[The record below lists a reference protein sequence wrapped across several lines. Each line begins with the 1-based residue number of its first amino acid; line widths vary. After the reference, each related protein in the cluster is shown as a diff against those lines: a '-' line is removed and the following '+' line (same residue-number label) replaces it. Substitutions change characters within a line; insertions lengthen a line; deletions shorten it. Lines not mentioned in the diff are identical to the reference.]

1 MSVSVAFFP
10 LNKMSGI
17 KIITTSTVRK
27 VLKYE
32 ELIPAI
38 ERCLVKYSRG
48 KIQQPVRSTVE
59 VEKYEGCLMTMPAYD
74 TVDDVALLKV
84 ISLYPKNEGTKNAP
98 KRQSTILY
106 FLPST
111 GILAAIIE
119 AHLITY
125 MRTAAATAVATK
137 YLAPDNA
144 KVLAIFGAGG
154 QARSHFQTMNI
165 IHKYEEIIVWNH
177 TTENG
182 EKFCQEISET
192 FKNVRFCSSAKEAA
206 SNADVIV
213 LVVSSQ
219 TPVLKGEWLK
229 EGVHVNGVG
238 ACRPT
243 WREMDDECMNQC
255 ELYVD
260 SREGAL
266 KESGDI
272 IMCQPKK
279 LINGEIGEV
288 IDGRCKVDR
297 NKKTIFKSLGIAAE
311 DLAAGH
317 LVWKN
322 LGNEI

>member
-1 MSVSVAFFP
+1 
-10 LNKMSGI
+10 MSGI

-59 VEKYEGCLMTMPAYD
+59 VEKYEGYIAIMPAYD
-74 TVDDVALLKV
+74 KEEDTFAMKV
-84 ISLYPKNEGTKNAP
+84 VSLYPNNGENGLPTHAA
-98 KRQSTILY
+98 TILY
-106 FLPST
+106 MQART
-111 GILAAIIE
+111 GLLLATME
-119 AHLITY
+119 AEVITD
-125 MRTAAATAVATK
+125 MRTAATSAVATK

-144 KVLAIFGAGG
+144 KVLAIFGAGA
-154 QARSHFQTMNI
+154 QAKSHFYALNHIHMFEEVI
-165 IHKYEEIIVWNH
+165 IWNR
-177 TTENG
+177 TTSNG
-182 EKFCQEISET
+182 KKLCEEISEHC
-192 FKNVRFCSSAKEAA
+192 KSVRFCSSAEEAA
-206 SNADVIV
+206 SKADVIV
-213 LVVSSQ
+213 TVTLST
-219 TPVLKGEWLK
+219 TPILYGRWLK
-229 EGVHVNGVG
+229 DGVHINSVG
-238 ACRPT
+238 GCRPT

-279 LINGEIGEV
+279 SINGEIGEV

-297 NKKTIFKSLGIAAE
+297 NKKTIFKSLGMAIEDVAA
-311 DLAAGH
+311 AH
-317 LVWKN
+317 LVWMN
-322 LGNEI
+322 VNDE